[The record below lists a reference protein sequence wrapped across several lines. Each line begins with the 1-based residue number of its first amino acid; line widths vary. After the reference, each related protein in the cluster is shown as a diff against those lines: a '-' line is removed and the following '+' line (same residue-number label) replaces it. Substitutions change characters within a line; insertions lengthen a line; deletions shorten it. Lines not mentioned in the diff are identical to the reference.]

1 MVKRAARGS
10 TLSVMTAMSLAFGAV
25 VDVWAQSAANYVPVT
40 DPLVAK
46 KLEWF
51 QDQKFGLMLHWGT
64 YSQWGIVESWSLCPE
79 DEGWCER
86 KGPFANDYAAY
97 VKAYEGLKTTFNPV
111 KFDPE
116 AWAKAAEK
124 AGMRYVVFTT
134 KHHDGFCMFD
144 SKETDYKVTDAASG
158 FAQSPRSNIAKELF
172 GAFRN
177 RGLGI
182 GAYFSKPDWHS
193 DDYWWRKF
201 PPFDRNVNYDI
212 TKYPERWE
220 SFKRFTSNQIRELM
234 TEYGSVD
241 ILWLD
246 GGWVQPMT
254 ATSPRWGKVP
264 THQDIDMPKI
274 AAMARSYQPG
284 LIIVDRAV
292 EGSYQN
298 YITPEHQVPDSALG
312 VPWETCMPMATS
324 WSYVP
329 HDVYRPSRTLV
340 HLLVDIV
347 AKGGNFLLNVGPGPD
362 GTLDD
367 TAYARLHDLGEWMD
381 VNRGAIYAT
390 RAVAPY
396 KEGKVCFTRS
406 RDGTVN
412 AIYLADEGETGPP
425 MSVAITSF
433 VPKKGSRIR
442 MLGVDANLMW
452 EKKGKGFV
460 VRIPESIRRKPPVRW
475 AWVISF
481 QPE

>member
-1 MVKRAARGS
+1 MPQHLAWSALG
-10 TLSVMTAMSLAFGAV
+10 AMISLAQ
-25 VDVWAQSAANYVPVT
+25 AQSPAGYVPVE
-40 DPLVAK
+40 DPLVRV
-46 KLEWF
+46 KLERF
-51 QDQKFGLMLHWGT
+51 QDWKFGLMLHWGT

-86 KGPFANDYAAY
+86 KGPFADDYAAY
-97 VKAYEGLKTTFNPV
+97 VKAYEGLKTSFYPV
-111 KFDPE
+111 KFDPVR
-116 AWAKAAEK
+116 WAAAAHD

-144 SKETDYKVTDAASG
+144 TKETDYKATDAGCAFS
-158 FAQSPRSNIAKELF
+158 AHPKANIAKELF
-172 GAFRN
+172 GAFRE

-193 DDYWWRKF
+193 DDYWWRRF

-234 TEYGSVD
+234 TEYGSID

-264 THQDIDMPKI
+264 THQDIDMPTI
-274 AAMARSYQPG
+274 AAMARSHQPG

-292 EGSYQN
+292 EGPYQN

-329 HDVYRPSRTLV
+329 SDIYRPSRTLV

-367 TAYARLHDLGEWMD
+367 TAYARLRDLGDWMK
-381 VNRGAIYAT
+381 VNGGAIYGT
-390 RAVAPY
+390 RTIPPY
-396 KEGKVCFTRS
+396 KDGQVAYTR
-406 RDGTVN
+406 GVNGVVN
-412 AIYLADEGETGPP
+412 AIYLAREDESSPP
-425 MSVAITSF
+425 ESITIPSF
-433 VPKKGSRIR
+433 IPANGSEVR
-442 MLGVDANLMW
+442 MLGVQEPLRW
-452 EKKGKGFV
+452 EKRGKGCV
-460 VRIPESIRRKPPVRW
+460 VQVPEVARRHPPSRW
-475 AWVISF
+475 AWVVQF
-481 QPE
+481 RP